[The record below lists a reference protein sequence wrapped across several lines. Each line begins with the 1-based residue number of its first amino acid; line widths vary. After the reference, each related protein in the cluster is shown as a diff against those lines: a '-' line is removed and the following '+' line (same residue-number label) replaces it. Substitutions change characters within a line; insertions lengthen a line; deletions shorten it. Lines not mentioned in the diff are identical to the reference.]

1 MASYP
6 PSIAR
11 VLEALTRL
19 PGVGPKT
26 AERYVFWLLRQP
38 GSRLQELSHSI
49 AHLRDRVVLCER
61 CHNVDEQSP
70 CRFCADSSRNQHQV
84 CVVTDAPDLLAIE
97 HSGVYKGL
105 YHVLGG
111 TINAVEGRGPDQ
123 LQIAD
128 LMERIPKESISEII
142 LAMNP
147 DIEGETTALFLK
159 KSLSSANL
167 KITQLARGIP
177 QGGDVTYMDE
187 ATLAEAVNHRQDA

>member
-11 VLEALTRL
+11 VLDALTRL

-38 GSRLQELSHSI
+38 SARLQELSHSI
-49 AHLRDRVVLCER
+49 AHLRDKVLICER
-61 CHNVDEQSP
+61 CNNVDEQSP
-70 CRFCADSSRNQHQV
+70 CRFCADSQRDQHQI

-111 TINAVEGRGPDQ
+111 TINAIEGRGPDQ
-123 LQIAD
+123 LHIND
-128 LMERIPKESISEII
+128 LLARIPSEAIQEVI
-142 LAMNP
+142 LGMNP

-159 KSLSSANL
+159 KSLSDSGV

-187 ATLAEAVNHRQDA
+187 ATLAEAMSHRQEA

>member
-38 GSRLQELSHSI
+38 SARLQELSHSI
-49 AHLRDRVVLCER
+49 AHLRDKVLICER
-61 CHNVDEQSP
+61 CNNVDEQSP
-70 CRFCADSSRNQHQV
+70 CRFCADSQRDQHQI

-111 TINAVEGRGPDQ
+111 TINAIEGRGPDQ
-123 LQIAD
+123 LHIND
-128 LMERIPKESISEII
+128 LLARIPAESIQEVI
-142 LAMNP
+142 LGMNP

-159 KSLSSANL
+159 KSLSARSV

-187 ATLAEAVNHRQDA
+187 ATLAEAMSHRQEA